1 MFSEKY
7 GFQAQKS
14 ILIHDVSK
22 NIRARVW
29 NLFYNNEIKAGGLSS
44 IRLQQAINGEV
55 STDEKI
61 ADLLGFVTSS
71 TKKGESAQDKIQKY
85 ILFDCEWYELYDF
98 IEKHLSCLPYDKKQK
113 RIRQYNYL
121 LESEKS
127 GYRIIL
133 GEVSPITNNEELDAI
148 TEAGTT
154 DFASVNEHIK
164 KALLYY
170 SDLQN
175 PDYENSIKES
185 ICAVESICCIITG
198 QSGSQSTLGNT
209 LKKLENNNIYIHKA
223 MKNAF
228 SSLYGYT
235 SDESGIRHG
244 GVDFTNAPAED
255 AKYMLVSCSAFV
267 NYLIEK
273 WCKISNNPED

>member
-14 ILIHDVSK
+14 ILIEEVSK
-22 NIRARVW
+22 NIRVRVW
-29 NLFYNNEIKAGGLSS
+29 NLFYNTEIKAGGLSS
-44 IRLQQAINGEV
+44 VRLQQAINGEV
-55 STDEKI
+55 STDEKV
-61 ADLLGFVTSS
+61 ADLLGFVTSN
-71 TKKGESAQDKIQKY
+71 TKKGESAQDQIQKY
-85 ILFDCEWYELYDF
+85 ILFECKWYEVYDF
-98 IEKHLSCLPYDKKQK
+98 IEKHLSCLADDKRDN
-113 RIRQYNYL
+113 RIRQYNDL

-127 GYRIIL
+127 GYRILL
-133 GEVSPITNNEELDAI
+133 GEVCPITNSEELNAI

-154 DFASVNEHIK
+154 DFDSVNEHIR
-164 KALLYY
+164 KALSKY

-198 QSGSQSTLGNT
+198 VKSTLGT
-209 LKKLENNNIYIHKA
+209 ALKKLEDNDIYIHTA

-235 SDESGIRHG
+235 SDENGIRHG
-244 GVDFTNAPAED
+244 GMDFTNAPAED

-273 WCKISNNPED
+273 KAKYDSDK